1 MRLRSVSGEPISL
14 RGLLPGAA
22 FFGADDIAVDACW
35 ADPCRVEPGALFVA
49 LAKSGRDRRVSI
61 SEAMR
66 RGCGAVLLQHRD
78 PEISVPACFVPDV
91 REAYGQVCHALAG
104 NPSHRMKII
113 GVAGAGGRTTVSC
126 LIASILNSVGQKIG
140 VLGRLG
146 CLDGRE
152 VCSSV
157 RSIPPAEDLAE
168 ILARMV
174 ANGCSH
180 AVLDVSGAALGKRRV
195 EGVQFDAACVTG
207 LRRNRNGKND
217 PLWNGRG
224 TGPRLL
230 DFLAPEGFVVINAD
244 DPGSVACLSEIDGPV
259 LTVALRSAAEIT
271 ARVVESGVGGQV
283 FLLAA
288 GSETMPVRTS
298 MVGARHVR
306 HCLMAAAVGLAYG
319 IELVKIVQGLE
330 AVDYVPGR
338 LQRIDCGQP
347 FGVFIDDA
355 RTPHTLAAALRALRP
370 VTSGR
375 LICVFSAGEGDTSL
389 CSRMGRAAERFA
401 DLSAITGE
409 SRRTPISRTVLRD
422 ILSGFRRPAAVE
434 IMPDRA
440 GAIGWALGNAA
451 EGDVVLLAGQR
462 RPPQPGAGGKKRVLD
477 DGEWARKWLYEHQRA
492 EV

>member
-1 MRLRSVSGEPISL
+1 
-14 RGLLPGAA
+14 
-22 FFGADDIAVDACW
+22 
-35 ADPCRVEPGALFVA
+35 VEPGALFVA
-49 LAKSGRDRRVSI
+49 LAKTGRDCRGSI

-91 REAYGQVCHALAG
+91 QEAYGRLCHALAG

-113 GVAGAGGRTTVSC
+113 GVAGTGGRTTVSC
-126 LIASILNSVGQKIG
+126 LIASILNSTGQKIG
-140 VLGRLG
+140 ILGRLG

-152 VCSSV
+152 VCSSI
-157 RSIPPAEDLAE
+157 RSIPPAEDLAD

-180 AVLDVSGAALGKRRV
+180 AVLDVSGAALGKRRA

-207 LRRNRNGKND
+207 LRRNRSGRND
-217 PLWNGRG
+217 PLWNGQG
-224 TGPRLL
+224 TGPRVL

-244 DPGSVACLSEIDGPV
+244 DPGSVGCLSEIDGPV
-259 LTVALRSAAEIT
+259 LTVGLRSAAEIT
-271 ARVVESGVGGQV
+271 ARVVEHGVGGQV

-288 GSETMPVRTS
+288 GSETIPVRTS

-319 IELVKIVQGLE
+319 IEIVKIVQGLE
-330 AVDYVPGR
+330 AVNYVPGR

-355 RTPHTLAAALRALRP
+355 RTPHALAAALRALRP

-375 LICVFSAGEGDTSL
+375 LMCVFSTGESDPSL
-389 CSRMGRAAERFA
+389 CSRMGRVAERFA
-401 DLSAITGE
+401 DLCTITGE
-409 SRRTPISRTVLRD
+409 SRRIPISGTVLRD

-434 IMPDRA
+434 IMPERA
-440 GAIGWALGNAA
+440 GAIGWALSNAT
-451 EGDVVLLAGQR
+451 EGDVVLFAGQR
-462 RPPQPGAGGKKRVLD
+462 RPRQPDAEGKRPVLD
-477 DGEWARKWLYEHQRA
+477 DCELVRKWLHKHQRA